1 MSLSL
6 VLTAAVVGLLVGMT
20 GTGSGALL
28 TPVLIVGFHVAP
40 VTAVA
45 TDLVASA
52 VLRPVAVV
60 SYGRRGAVDWPLAR
74 RVALGAVPGAL
85 LGSLLGSTA
94 AISGPV
100 LTRLI
105 GGVLLLGGGA
115 LLVRASG
122 AVASLRRR
130 TPPPWSSVAIG
141 LGGGVAVGMTSVG
154 AGALMI
160 SVLALTHPSLAGR
173 RLIGTDLAQSVPL
186 ALAAAAGA
194 LGGPAVSGTLLLELL
209 AGAVPAALVGAWL
222 ASGRLEQVARTLVV
236 APTVGAGVVLVGAPA
251 GAGVAAAVAAT
262 GAAVALSTRSG
273 RARRRDAASPARPRR
288 AARGTS
294 PRGAAGA
301 RPSRSPAGSGHPARA
316 RWPAGSGAR
325 RRSRHAPDAR

>member
-52 VLRPVAVV
+52 ILRPLAVV

-85 LGSLLGSTA
+85 VGRLLGSAA
-94 AISGPV
+94 AISGPL

-105 GGVLLLGGGA
+105 GGVLLLGGAA
-115 LLVRASG
+115 LLLRASG
-122 AVASLRRR
+122 TAASLCAS
-130 TPPPWSSVAIG
+130 TPPPWLSVAIG
-141 LGGGVAVGMTSVG
+141 LGGGVAVGLTSVG

-160 SVLALTHPSLAGR
+160 SLLALTHPGLAGR
-173 RLIGTDLAQSVPL
+173 RLVGTDLAQSVPL

-194 LGGPAVSGTLLLELL
+194 LGGPSVSGPLLLALL
-209 AGAVPAALVGAWL
+209 VGAVPAALAGAWL
-222 ASGRLEQVARTLVV
+222 ATGRLERVARTLVV

-251 GAGVAAAVAAT
+251 SAGVAAAVAAT
-262 GAAVALSTRSG
+262 GAAVAISSRSG
-273 RARRRDAASPARPRR
+273 RARRRDAASPSRPRR
-288 AARGTS
+288 AAPDTS

-301 RPSRSPAGSGHPARA
+301 PPSRSPAGSGHRARA
-316 RWPAGSGAR
+316 RWPADSGAR
-325 RRSRHAPDAR
+325 RRSRRAPDAR